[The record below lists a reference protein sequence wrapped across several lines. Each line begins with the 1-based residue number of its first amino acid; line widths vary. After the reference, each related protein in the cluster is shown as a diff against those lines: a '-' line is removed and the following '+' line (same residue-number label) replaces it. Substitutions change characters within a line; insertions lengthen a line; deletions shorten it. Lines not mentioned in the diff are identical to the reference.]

1 MEKYDF
7 VVWVSCVAYVSY
19 VALATQHTE
28 RDIQKTTHKAQ
39 KTKRK
44 IQVASCETELTG
56 RKVLFI
62 TSYFAFFL
70 LQCTKYQFFH

>member
-1 MEKYDF
+1 MEKYVF
-7 VVWVSCVAYVSY
+7 VVWVSCVACVAY

-28 RDIQKTTHKAQ
+28 RDIQKAKDRT
-39 KTKRK
+39 K
-44 IQVASCETELTG
+44 IQVASCETGQTR

-70 LQCTKYQFFH
+70 LQCNKYQFFH